1 MKKLY
6 QILQIAFGGVLGA
19 YFGTSLYRYCDYV
32 RRPGLHAARSRPWY
46 AGIRAG
52 GALTAAILLV
62 LTLCMWRIK
71 RRWK

>member
-6 QILQIAFGGVLGA
+6 HILQMTCGGVLGA
-19 YFGTSLYRYCDYV
+19 YLSTSLYRYCGYV
-32 RRPGLHAARSRPWY
+32 RRPGLYAAQSAPWY
-46 AGIRAG
+46 AGIQVG

-62 LTLCMWRIK
+62 LALCMWRIK